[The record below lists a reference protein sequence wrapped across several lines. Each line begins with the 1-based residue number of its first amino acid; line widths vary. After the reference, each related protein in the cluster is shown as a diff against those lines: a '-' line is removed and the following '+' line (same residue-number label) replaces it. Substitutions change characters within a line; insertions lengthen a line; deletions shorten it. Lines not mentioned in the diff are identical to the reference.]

1 MNLKKPCV
9 YYDFDS
15 LFQSPNTEIIVAQ
28 HENKLVGSG
37 YAKIVNAKPYH
48 VNQTYAYLGF
58 MFIDPKYRGQG
69 IIQNIIEI
77 LKNWAKTKNVI
88 EARLLVYN
96 ENAGAIKAYEKSGFK
111 KHMLEMKLYFD

>member
-1 MNLKKPCV
+1 MNLKNPCV
-9 YYDFDS
+9 YYDFYS

-37 YAKIVNAKPYH
+37 YAKIVNTKPYH
-48 VNQTYAYLGF
+48 INQTYAYMGF

-69 IIQNIIEI
+69 IIQNIIET

-88 EARLLVYN
+88 EARLMVYN
-96 ENAGAIKAYEKSGFK
+96 ENTGAIKAYEKSGFK
-111 KHMLEMKLYFD
+111 KHMLEMKLHFD